1 MFKDIRHFDKPFY
14 HTCIYIVTE
23 KRSKI
28 NWDICTCIL
37 HVRYLVNR
45 TLDVAFPHSVVVG
58 KSQKCHGHSWV
69 CFGSEMFRICCYP
82 SGDHSVGEESS
93 GIDQHFL
100 YSGAEWHPKGL
111 IDFSVE
117 ANLSC
122 LISAEI
128 QSSGIHFSLI
138 LPSVSQSVLLP
149 KIIKFIQFMC

>member
-1 MFKDIRHFDKPFY
+1 MFKDIKTLWQAILSY
-14 HTCIYIVTE
+14 MYITE

-28 NWDICTCIL
+28 NWDICTWWCIL

-45 TLDVAFPHSVVVG
+45 TLYVAFPRSVVVG
-58 KSQKCHGHSWV
+58 KSQKCRGHSWV
-69 CFGSEMFRICCYP
+69 WFGSEMFRICCYP

-93 GIDQHFL
+93 GIHQHFL
-100 YSGAEWHPKGL
+100 YSGAEWHRWGQ
-111 IDFSVE
+111 IDFSAE

-128 QSSGIHFSLI
+128 QSSGKHFSLI

-149 KIIKFIQFMC
+149 KIIKFIQFTC